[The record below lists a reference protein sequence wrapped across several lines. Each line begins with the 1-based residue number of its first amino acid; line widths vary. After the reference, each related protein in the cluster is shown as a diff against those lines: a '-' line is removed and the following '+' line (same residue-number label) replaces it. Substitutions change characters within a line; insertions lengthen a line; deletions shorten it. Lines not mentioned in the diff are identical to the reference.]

1 MQTKLNSR
9 KCKHCKET
17 FQKMRPLQSC
27 CGPKCAIAHNE
38 ILKAR
43 ENAQQAIRERA
54 ERKKKINSMKGIKE
68 LTKDAQTAFNAFV
81 RFRDKDQLCICCDKP
96 YGTNNLGG
104 DFDCGHWRSRGA
116 APHLRFNEDNAHGQ
130 RKYCNMYRDGNPI
143 GMRLGMINRIGLD
156 RVEALENNNAV
167 HKWTK
172 DELIAIKL
180 KYKQLTKALKDAKD

>member
-1 MQTKLNSR
+1 MVAKLNKR
-9 KCKHCKET
+9 KCKHCKEL
-17 FQKMRPLQSC
+17 FQKMRPLQAC
-27 CGPKCAIAHNE
+27 CGPNCAIAHNN
-38 ILKAR
+38 ILKSR
-43 ENAQQAIRERA
+43 ENAQKAIRERA
-54 ERKKKINSMKGIKE
+54 ERKKKINSMKGINE
-68 LTKDAQTAFNAFV
+68 LTKEAQIAFNAFI
-81 RFRDKDQLCICCDKP
+81 RLRDKDQLCICCDKP

-143 GMRLGMINRIGLD
+143 GMRLGMIKRIGLG
-156 RVEALENNNAV
+156 RVEALENNNEI

-180 KYKQLTKALKDAKD
+180 KYKQLTKELKNAN